1 MFKKENSNDHSLI
14 YQLDGMPKLH
24 IALPL
29 GLQHVLAMFVG
40 NLAPVLILSGV
51 VSNATKEAIMSPD
64 QKILMVQCAM
74 FVSGMATLLQLYP
87 LKIGKFQI
95 GSGLPIVMGTSFI
108 FVPTMTLIGMQYGL
122 NAIFGATLLA
132 SLVQIFFG
140 IFLKPLKRFFPPIVI
155 GCVLMSIGLN
165 LLTVGVQYFAGGA
178 AAQSAAAKAQALAA
192 AGETVPADVAAMA
205 AKYGSWQNIL
215 IGTVVFLVIVAFQRW
230 GKGIYKASAILA
242 GIIVGY
248 IVAIILG
255 QVDFT
260 AINNASFAAAPIPFY
275 IRPEFHLNTA
285 VSIAM
290 LYIISSLETMG
301 NVNGITVAA
310 FNREATA
317 GEVSGAVVA
326 DGFGC
331 MFASVFGALPN
342 TAFGQNAG
350 LVAMTKV
357 VNRWCLATGAFVLI
371 LAGFIPKIGAIF
383 SIMPQSVLG
392 GAVITVFG
400 MIMINGMKL
409 IYLDGLD
416 ERNVLIIAITFGIG
430 YAISKVP
437 SLVQLFPQPFEFIFN
452 DTTVAVCIVA
462 VLANLLFSKR
472 EKKAVQA
479 DAHSA

>member
-1 MFKKENSNDHSLI
+1 
-14 YQLDGMPKLH
+14 
-24 IALPL
+24 
-29 GLQHVLAMFVG
+29 
-40 NLAPVLILSGV
+40 
-51 VSNATKEAIMSPD
+51 
-64 QKILMVQCAM
+64 
-74 FVSGMATLLQLYP
+74 
-87 LKIGKFQI
+87 
-95 GSGLPIVMGTSFI
+95 
-108 FVPTMTLIGMQYGL
+108 
-122 NAIFGATLLA
+122 
-132 SLVQIFFG
+132 
-140 IFLKPLKRFFPPIVI
+140 
-155 GCVLMSIGLN
+155 
-165 LLTVGVQYFAGGA
+165 
-178 AAQSAAAKAQALAA
+178 
-192 AGETVPADVAAMA
+192 
-205 AKYGSWQNIL
+205 
-215 IGTVVFLVIVAFQRW
+215 
-230 GKGIYKASAILA
+230 
-242 GIIVGY
+242 
-248 IVAIILG
+248 
-255 QVDFT
+255 
-260 AINNASFAAAPIPFY
+260 
-275 IRPEFHLNTA
+275 
-285 VSIAM
+285 M
-290 LYIISSLETMG
+290 LYIVSSLETMG

-331 MFASVFGALPN
+331 MFASIFGALPN

-371 LAGFIPKIGAIF
+371 LAGFIPKIGAVF

-430 YAISKVP
+430 YAVSKTP

-452 DTTVAVCIVA
+452 DTTVAVCIIA

-472 EKKAVQA
+472 DKKAVQA